1 MKRSS
6 KKLAIAISTILS
18 GAVLTAC
25 DTRSTTEQPAESTAE
40 QVEITET
47 QRLHSYFATEFEN
60 ELARSPLSQTYLG
73 QTEDKVAYGQWDDV
87 SDEAVAQQLLR
98 AEQTLEVLTTE
109 FNREQLEPAA
119 KVSYDFAIAIA
130 NNAIRQAEFNDH
142 RYVFTQFFGPHTDM
156 STVLIGYHSIS
167 SVADAE
173 AYISRLDS
181 FDETLNLHTQRADDL
196 AAIGVQPPSFAYP
209 IIIETAQGLIS
220 GAPFADGDDSALWA
234 DFKGKLAELE
244 ISEAEQER
252 LLAEAEDALV
262 FDVLPAYQHLIAT
275 MNEHALNSTDDDGVW
290 KLPRGEAFYQ
300 AQLEEYT
307 TRTDLDANAIHE
319 LGLAEVDRIHAEMR
333 DIMNSVGFEGSLQ
346 EFFTHLRTSPEF
358 YYEDDESGRQAYLA
372 EATRVQTEMLNKAPE
387 YFNTL
392 PQADLEIRPVEPYR
406 IKTATGAFYEP
417 GSLDGTRPGAYY
429 VNMSDMSEL
438 PAYQLETL
446 AYHEGSPGHHFQSSI
461 SQELTDA
468 PMFQRLAWYS
478 AYGEGWALYSEMLG
492 KDMGFFTDPYQD
504 FGRLSY
510 EVFRAARLVVDSG
523 IHAKR
528 WTEQEARDYM
538 LMATPMT
545 QGDIESEIRRYIVW
559 PGQAVS
565 YKVGMLTIWELRSKA
580 QNSLGERFDWGE
592 FHDVILTNGSVPLS
606 LLTQLVDE
614 YIARKL
620 SSE

>member
-1 MKRSS
+1 MKTSS
-6 KKLAIAISTILS
+6 KQLAMAISVILS
-18 GAVLTAC
+18 GTLLTAC
-25 DTRSTTEQPAESTAE
+25 DTRNSNERTETVAAE
-40 QVEITET
+40 QTEHSET
-47 QRLHSYFATEFEN
+47 QRLHSYFSEQFEA

-73 QTEDKVAYGQWDDV
+73 KTEDKEAYGQWDDV
-87 SDEAVAQQLLR
+87 SDEAIAQQLIR
-98 AEQTLEVLTTE
+98 AQQTLATLRTD
-109 FNREQLEPAA
+109 FDREQLNPAA

-130 NNAIRQAEFNDH
+130 MNTIRQAEFNDH

-156 STVLIGYHSIS
+156 STVLIGYHSINS
-167 SVADAE
+167 TADAE
-173 AYISRLDS
+173 AYISRLES

-196 AAIGVQPPSFAYP
+196 AAAGVQPPSFAYP

-220 GAPFADGDDSALWA
+220 GAPFSDGDDSALWA
-234 DFKGKLAELE
+234 DFNAKIAELDV
-244 ISEAEQER
+244 SESVRQE
-252 LLAEAEDALV
+252 LLAEGKDALLY
-262 FDVLPAYQHLIAT
+262 DVLPAYQHLIAT
-275 MNEHALNSTDDDGVW
+275 MNEHAQNATDDDGVW
-290 KLPRGEAFYQ
+290 KLPRGEDFYQ

-307 TRTDLDANAIHE
+307 TRTDLDANDIHE
-319 LGLAEVDRIHAEMR
+319 LGLAEVDRIHTEMR
-333 DIMNSVGFEGSLQ
+333 AIMAAVGFEGSLQ
-346 EFFTHLRTSPEF
+346 QFFSHLRTSPEF
-358 YYEDDESGRQAYLA
+358 YYADNEAGRQAYLA
-372 EATRVQTEMLNKAPE
+372 EAERVQTEMLSKAPE

-392 PQADLEIRPVEPYR
+392 PQANLEIRPVEPYR

-429 VNMSDMSEL
+429 VNMSNMSEL

-523 IHAKR
+523 IHSKR

-545 QGDIESEIRRYIVW
+545 QGDIEAEVRRYIVW

-580 QNSLGERFDWGE
+580 QNSLGDRFDWGE

-614 YIARKL
+614 YIAEKL
-620 SSE
+620 SS